1 MPIQGTG
8 DGFAHTNGARQAS
21 VQGRGP
27 FASWDRPT
35 AVEVHHL
42 TGGMNAGI
50 GATGSK
56 GLHRSVRIELG
67 DGVFQYGLNTAT
79 VALALPPTKRRT
91 LVLKAER
98 DPLKGRWL
106 RTCRRG
112 FGVQTSGLT

>member
-1 MPIQGTG
+1 MPIKGTG
-8 DGFAHTNGARQAS
+8 DGFAHTNGVWQTS

-27 FASWDRPT
+27 FASRDRST

-42 TGGMNAGI
+42 SGGMNAGI
-50 GATGSK
+50 GTTGGK

-79 VALALPPTKRRT
+79 VALTLPSTKRRT

-98 DPLKGRWL
+98 NPLKG
-106 RTCRRG
+106 C
-112 FGVQTSGLT
+112 